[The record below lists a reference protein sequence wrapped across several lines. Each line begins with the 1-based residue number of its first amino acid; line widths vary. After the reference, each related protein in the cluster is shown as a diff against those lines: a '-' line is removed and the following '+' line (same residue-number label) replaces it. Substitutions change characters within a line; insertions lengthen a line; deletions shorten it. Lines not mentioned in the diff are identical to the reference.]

1 VGQGDL
7 AGATGSSSVTLDGP
21 VLDVSAEM
29 SLERFHAGLVAP
41 RGGRHVRGGASIA
54 CGNPAATTLGTV
66 ERLVRAAGW
75 SRSAWSRAMPPWAT
89 SRTAAR
95 EGLPEGHRSIC
106 ESPSPGQGAAGSRAQ
121 APTEP
126 GG

>member
-1 VGQGDL
+1 HSPIRQVPPETSRSVRAAVALVHVGQGDL
-7 AGATGSSSVTLDGP
+7 AGATGSSSVTSDGP

-29 SLERFHAGLVAP
+29 SLELFHAGLVAP

-75 SRSAWSRAMPPWAT
+75 SRSAWSRMPPRAT
-89 SRTAAR
+89 S
-95 EGLPEGHRSIC
+95 
-106 ESPSPGQGAAGSRAQ
+106 
-121 APTEP
+121 
-126 GG
+126 